1 MIVVFN
7 ETIKRR
13 VRINRIRIV
22 VKMTSEG
29 RETVNRTLEK
39 G

>member
-22 VKMTSEG
+22 VKMTSER